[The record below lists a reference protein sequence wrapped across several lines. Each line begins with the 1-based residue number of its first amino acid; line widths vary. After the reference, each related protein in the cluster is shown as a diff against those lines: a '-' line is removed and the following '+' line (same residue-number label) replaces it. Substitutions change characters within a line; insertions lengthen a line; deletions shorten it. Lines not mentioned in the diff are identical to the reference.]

1 MPNIENISV
10 RTNTLKPNGILRG
23 SLSNNNGVL
32 SGFST
37 NSFFEIPNGRQA
49 DATYVVKFTT
59 PSVIPSSGGQDIL
72 HIENWDCFE
81 LTSGELNTYSWG
93 AVANTVLLSN
103 PIANTTYWIKSI
115 HNGTTKTYY
124 LSTDGETYNQVAS
137 ITDSG
142 MIINFDSPSTMGNI
156 SISRMQDERPFAG
169 TIDLNGCYMEVGG
182 NVVWRG
188 MDYNNIQRVGGDEF
202 DGQWVYGSSTVGSSA
217 SLAVGEKITWSVANL
232 LPNDGYD
239 YEVLFENG
247 ATTGATS
254 GNFFELFLYPASSD
268 TGIMARTARAVTRF
282 NATQQA
288 TSTIVLPVK
297 ASDRNITIKNNSG
310 AGTATGVGCW
320 IRGYRRIG
328 KNDTHSDYISSIS
341 TDESYLIAG
350 NFLDGV
356 WTYCSDTVF
365 NGSLNSGATS
375 NISLNSLLPSDGYL
389 YECLLSTTAHTLTT
403 NGNSVTVRLGVKSDF
418 NNAVVCR
425 KITRTNAQMNC
436 AGNTLVA
443 PVTNHN
449 IYIRNDGSNSGP
461 ITVYLRGY
469 RRVGTND

>member
-10 RTNTLKPNGILRG
+10 RTNTLRPNGILVG
-23 SLSNNNGVL
+23 NITNNNGVL

-37 NSFFEIPNGRQA
+37 NSYFEIPNGRQA

-59 PSVIPSSGGQDIL
+59 PPSAPASTQNIIS
-72 HIENWDCFE
+72 IENWETIEQNASSIYTWNWDARASVTL
-81 LTSGELNTYSWG
+81 LTP
-93 AVANTVLLSN
+93 AN
-103 PIANTTYWIKSI
+103 NTTYWVKSV
-115 HNGTTKTYY
+115 HSGNTRTYY
-124 LSTDGETYNQVAS
+124 YSTDGENYTQVAS
-137 ITDSG
+137 FSDAAMIENYDAASILGNASSRKLSERFYSG
-142 MIINFDSPSTMGNI
+142 V
-156 SISRMQDERPFAG
+156 
-169 TIDLNGCYMEVGG
+169 IDLNGCYMEVGG
-182 NVVWRG
+182 GVVWRG

-202 DGQWVYGSSTVGSSA
+202 DGQWVYGLSAVGSNA
-217 SLAVGEKITWSVANL
+217 SLAVGGKITWSVANL
-232 LPNDGYD
+232 LPDDGYD

-297 ASDRNITIKNNSG
+297 ASDRNITIKNNNG

-341 TDESYLIAG
+341 TDESYPIAG